1 MWKKQLIALNL
12 ALLLLGLTTAPV
24 LAAERLENKIISQNS
39 FNVPYVIMVDGTIFH
54 SDRDTSGE
62 HWSYTA
68 ENHQLTLTN
77 YSGGSILASGD
88 LTIFS
93 EGNVNIVGSDG
104 NDYGNDGIQVTGTL
118 NFYIWN
124 TFLSVSGGDG
134 ALGGGS
140 AIHADKLLLFSFSDS
155 LPSCVFSLPF
165 VPPFSLFTALERSFP
180 EVHIL
185 YQSQIHTHS
194 QCMNRARFYAH
205 LLEHSMS
212 LCFQIRSC
220 YAIPDHPVHLLLSTL
235 QLKPFYSLQVH

>member
-62 HWSYTA
+62 HWSYTT

-134 ALGGGS
+134 AL
-140 AIHADKLLLFSFSDS
+140 AALFMPTNSFYF
-155 LPSCVFSLPF
+155 LFLIIIF
-165 VPPFSLFTALERSFP
+165 TFTAEIQMS
-180 EVHIL
+180 H
-185 YQSQIHTHS
+185 Q
-194 QCMNRARFYAH
+194 
-205 LLEHSMS
+205 LL
-212 LCFQIRSC
+212 I
-220 YAIPDHPVHLLLSTL
+220 
-235 QLKPFYSLQVH
+235 